1 MHTCRFYVGMFVAA
15 ATLGCGVDT
24 TTVPTLQPPHQ
35 DMAVTT
41 KPTQPYCGG
50 KGKAGLWL
58 GDCSERCLP
67 DEQIWFLCTEKR
79 GMIAYTR
86 AGLMATTEYAYNWEY
101 PQTKCADSAYSV
113 WKPVP
118 IVPAPTNA
126 DTGQMSYDTL
136 YTPNCARE
144 ALHPPYIDKNQD
156 RRYYTVVAVSP
167 SSQ

>member
-1 MHTCRFYVGMFVAA
+1 MHTCKYLAA
-15 ATLGCGVDT
+15 AMLLSLTHCGDDT
-24 TTVPTLQPPHQ
+24 TTVPTLQPPRQ
-35 DMAVTT
+35 DMAVAVV
-41 KPTQPYCGG
+41 KPTQPYCGD
-50 KGKAGLWL
+50 KGKTGLWL
-58 GDCSERCLP
+58 SDCISHCLP

-79 GMIAYTR
+79 GLIAYTR

-101 PQTKCADSAYSV
+101 PQTKCLDSAYSV
-113 WKPVP
+113 WKLTP

-144 ALHPPYIDKNQD
+144 ALHPAYIDKNQD
-156 RRYYTVVAVSP
+156 RRYYTVVAA